1 MAFLSLA
8 AISAAAGAANFLLTE
23 DPRRL
28 PALAEEERRLLP
40 LASSSG
46 SSSKAAAAAR
56 FAGAVAGEP
65 AGVLTLEAELEMES
79 APLRHR
85 TSSRTAAAAVTGSG
99 SSSSLLPLPATPSP
113 APPRHM
119 AQEDS
124 AHDSTLQ
131 LPAPSAKQ
139 QLSGLAGEV
148 AAVLRI
154 PTFRLIVAQV
164 TLVWQLWVP
173 CCRRSFCQLLWSAH
187 AACEVRLQLQ
197 GGSDPLCSLLP

>member
-56 FAGAVAGEP
+56 HAGAVAGVP

-99 SSSSLLPLPATPSP
+99 SSSSSLLPLPATPSP

-187 AACEVRLQLQ
+187 AACAA
-197 GGSDPLCSLLP
+197 